1 MLKSFKVCNTCLKDG
16 IDKGDNITEG
26 MPGGYCDICNDRKP
40 RSLNN
45 INLDVEVN
53 ATVGNLAFWLVQE
66 TLSDY

>member
-1 MLKSFKVCNTCLKDG
+1 MIKATISLRACLA
-16 IDKGDNITEG
+16 
-26 MPGGYCDICNDRKP
+26 GYCDICNDRKL